1 MIKEQTIEKIL
12 EATDLLSVI
21 EDFVPDIHFKREGT
35 KAKACCPFHNE
46 KTPSF
51 SVDKAKG
58 VYHCFGC
65 HASGNVITFLEEH
78 EKMSFKEAIK
88 YLGKKAGIPVIE
100 QDETPEERD
109 ARMKRESLMVT
120 MQAIQEIY
128 VGELAKS
135 KEAQDYAYG
144 RWGKEYCDMVGVGYS
159 NAYGKS
165 LSARPLSHGN
175 LELLQCLNSMGN
187 DKLRGRITIPIRDRF
202 GHVIAF
208 TARAL
213 DDETQPKYLN
223 SNESPIYSKRR
234 SLFGVNVAA
243 KLAGSENKMYLV
255 EGAPDCMRLQSIGV
269 ANTVAD
275 LGTAW
280 TQDQFAIIKRY
291 ADNVCFLPDADP
303 PKDGEH
309 FGPGLKAVF
318 RSGALAIQ
326 AGLYVTVKEI
336 PQELE
341 KQDPD
346 TYYKDQGTF
355 QQAKEQDFFLWLAKK
370 KYPYCNTPTDKAALI
385 NEIASL
391 LVFITDP
398 TKLSMIVEDLKSY
411 GSRSIWNRAISAARK
426 KEKEKTPQAKAHAEN
441 ELGIMEEF
449 GFGIKDGHYFS
460 VTDSGSTYEW
470 SNFTLEPLFLIKDN
484 EAPKRIFNIRNE
496 DGRKELVILNPEDLV
511 SVQQFRKSIERLG
524 NFLWKATDREL
535 IKLKAYLFKET
546 EEAKPIQ
553 QLGWHRDGFFAF
565 GNGVYDGKT
574 FIPTDD
580 YGIVRVSDKGIYYL
594 PSNSKRYRNDPKYF
608 AFEHRFVHEN
618 LSAVTMREFTDQF
631 FLVYGDN
638 ARVGFAY
645 LLATLFRDIVFSE
658 EQSFPILNLF
668 GSKGSGK
675 SQMGQTLMSFF
686 IKGNKG
692 ASMSNSTVPAL
703 AAAVGAVSNALVH
716 LEEYK
721 NSLDP
726 RRTEFLK
733 GLWDGIG
740 RTRMNMDLDKKA
752 ETTPVNAGII
762 LSGQEMPTVDIA
774 LFTRL
779 IFLSFPRSEF
789 TIEEK
794 RNHKQLMK
802 MISSGLTH
810 LTLQILS
817 HRKLV
822 EDNYSNM
829 YRMTFEE
836 IAQAVEVVQVE
847 DRIVNNWVSPLAMFR
862 TLETSLNINLSY
874 GELFRICV
882 EGIKLQGRESKTS
895 SELGL
900 FWNIMQ
906 YLVSEGDLIDGA
918 DYKIKYL
925 RQFKSDKMEADWKD
939 TRPVLFLQKS
949 RIFMLYKKNERS
961 AGDDTI
967 PEESLKYYIEK
978 SREFLGTKNVR
989 FTKYLKGV
997 KQYDPKHPDTP
1008 LTSTQRAYCF
1018 DYTMLQK
1025 MYGIN
1030 FDNGSNATEDI
1041 EE

>member
-1 MIKEQTIEKIL
+1 MIKDQIIERIL
-12 EATDLLSVI
+12 EGTDLQALI
-21 EDFVPDIHFKREGT
+21 EEHVPGIHFKRSGRNMM
-35 KAKACCPFHNE
+35 ACCPFHNE
-46 KTPSF
+46 KTASF
-51 SVDKAKG
+51 AVDNEKG
-58 VYHCFGC
+58 VYYCFGC
-65 HASGNVITFLEEH
+65 HASGNAITFLREH
-78 EKMSFKEAIK
+78 EKMTFKEAVA
-88 YLGKKAGIPVIE
+88 YLGGKLGITIE
-100 QDETPEERD
+100 EQEESPAERE
-109 ARMKRESLMVT
+109 ARMKRESLMTT
-120 MQAIQEIY
+120 MQAIQETY
-128 VGELAKS
+128 VEEFANS
-135 KEAQDYAYG
+135 KEAQDYAYA
-144 RWGKEYCDMVGVGYS
+144 RWGKEYCEMIGVGYS
-159 NAYGKS
+159 KPNGLS
-165 LSARPLSHGN
+165 LTARPLSHDD
-175 LELLQCLNSMGN
+175 LEELQCLNSMHN
-187 DKLRGRITIPIRDRF
+187 DKLHGRITIPICDRF
-202 GHVIAF
+202 GRVIAF

-213 DDETQPKYLN
+213 DNETQPKYLN

-234 SLFGVNVAA
+234 SLFGIHYAA
-243 KLAGSENKMYLV
+243 RMANSEKKMYLV

-280 TQDQFAIIKRY
+280 TTEQFAIIKRY

-303 PKDGEH
+303 PKEGEH

-318 RSGALAIQ
+318 RSGALAIRS
-326 AGLYVTVKEI
+326 GLYVTVKEI
-336 PQELE
+336 PQGHE

-346 TYYKDQGTF
+346 TYYKDLATF
-355 QQAKEQDFFLWLAKK
+355 QHTEEQDFFVWLAKK

-398 TKLSMIVEDLKSY
+398 TKLSMIVEDLKTY
-411 GSRSIWNRAISAARK
+411 GSRSIWNKAISAARK
-426 KEKEKTPQAKAHAEN
+426 KEKEKTPQTKAHAEN

-449 GFGIKDGHYFS
+449 GFGIKAGHYFS

-484 EAPKRIFNIRNE
+484 EAPKRLFNICNE
-496 DGRKELVILNPEDLV
+496 DGHKELVILNPEDLV

-546 EEAKPIQ
+546 EEAWPIQ
-553 QLGWHRDGFFAF
+553 QMGWQRNGFYAF

-580 YGIVRVSDKGIYYL
+580 YGIVRVPAKGIYYL
-594 PSNSKRYRNDPKYF
+594 PSNSKRYRNDPKFF

-618 LSAVTMREFTDQF
+618 LSAVTMQEFTDQF

-645 LLATLFRDIVFSE
+645 LLATLFRDVVFAE

-668 GSKGSGK
+668 GPKGSGK

-789 TIEEK
+789 TIDEK

-822 EDNYSNM
+822 EDNYSSM

-836 IAQAVEVVQVE
+836 IAQAVEDVQVE
-847 DRIVNNWVSPLAMFR
+847 DRIVKNWVAPLAMFR
-862 TLETSLNINLSY
+862 TLETSLAISLSY
-874 GELFRICV
+874 GELFRICID
-882 EGIKLQGRESKTS
+882 GIILQGKESKTS
-895 SELGL
+895 SELGG
-900 FWNIMQ
+900 FWNILQ

>member
-1 MIKEQTIEKIL
+1 MIKEQIIESIL
-12 EATDLLSVI
+12 ESTDLQALI
-21 EDFVPDIHFKREGT
+21 EEHVPGIHFKRVGRQMM
-35 KAKACCPFHNE
+35 ACCPFHQE
-46 KTPSF
+46 KTASF
-51 SVDKAKG
+51 AVDNEKG
-58 VYHCFGC
+58 VYYCFGC
-65 HASGNVITFLEEH
+65 RAKGNAITFLKEH
-78 EKMSFKEAIK
+78 EKMTFKEAVK
-88 YLGKKAGIPVIE
+88 YLGGKLGITIAE
-100 QDETPEERD
+100 HEESLAERE
-109 ARMKRESLMVT
+109 ARMKRESLLATVQT
-120 MQAIQEIY
+120 MQEIY
-128 VGELAKS
+128 VGELSKS
-135 KEAQDYAYG
+135 KEAQDYVYR
-144 RWGKEYCDMVGVGYS
+144 RWGKEYCEMIGVGFS
-159 NAYGKS
+159 NPNGMS
-165 LSARPLSHGN
+165 LSARPMSRGN
-175 LELLQCLNSMGN
+175 LEELQCLNSMHG

-202 GHVIAF
+202 GKTIAF
-208 TARAL
+208 TARAI
-213 DDETQPKYLN
+213 DDSTQPKYLN
-223 SNESPIYSKRR
+223 SNDSPIYSKRR
-234 SLFGVNVAA
+234 SLFGIHYAIRTA
-243 KLAGSENKMYLV
+243 SSERKMFLV

-280 TQDQFAIIKRY
+280 TPEQFAIIHRF

-303 PKDGEH
+303 PKAGEH

-318 RSGALAIQ
+318 RSGAEAIRQ
-326 AGLYVTVKEI
+326 GLYVTVKEI
-336 PQELE
+336 PQGQG

-346 TYYKDQGTF
+346 TYYKDIATF
-355 QQAKEQDFFLWLAKK
+355 RRTEEQDFFLWLAGK
-370 KYPYCNTPTDKAALI
+370 KYPYCNTPADKPALI

-391 LVFITDP
+391 LVHITDP
-398 TKLSMIVEDLKSY
+398 TKLSMIIEDLKPY
-411 GSRSIWNRAISAARK
+411 GSRQIWNKAVSAARK
-426 KEKEKTPQAKAHAEN
+426 KEKEKNPQAKAHAES
-441 ELGIMEEF
+441 EQGIMEEF
-449 GFGIKDGHYFS
+449 GFGTRNDHYFS

-496 DGRKELVILNPEDLV
+496 YGRKELVILNPEDLV
-511 SVQQFRKSIERLG
+511 SVQAFRKSIERLG

-546 EEAKPIQ
+546 EEAWPIQ
-553 QLGWHRDGFFAF
+553 QLGWQRDGFYAF
-565 GNGVYDGKT
+565 GNGVYDGKA

-580 YGIVRVSDKGIYYL
+580 YGIVRVSGKGIYYL
-594 PSNSKRYRNDPKYF
+594 PSNSRRYRKDPKFF

-618 LSAVTMREFTDQF
+618 LSAVTMREFTGQF

-638 ARVGFAY
+638 ARVGYAY
-645 LLATLFRDIVFSE
+645 LLATLFRDVVFSE

-668 GSKGSGK
+668 GPKGSGK

-802 MISSGLTH
+802 MISGGLTH

-822 EDNYSNM
+822 EDNFSNM

-836 IAQAVEVVQVE
+836 IAQAVEDVQVE
-847 DRIVNNWVSPLAMFR
+847 DRIVKNWVAPLAMFR
-862 TLETSLNINLSY
+862 TLETSLNISLSY

-882 EGIKLQGRESKTS
+882 EGIKLQGKESKTS
-895 SELGL
+895 SELGG

-906 YLVSEGDLIDGA
+906 YLVSEGDLLEDG
-918 DYKIKYL
+918 DFKIKYI
-925 RQFKSDKMEADWKD
+925 RQFKSDKMDVDWKD

-989 FTKYLKGV
+989 FKKYLKGV
-997 KQYDPKHPDTP
+997 RQYDPLHPDAT

-1025 MYGIN
+1025 VYGIN
-1030 FDNGSNATEDI
+1030 FDNGSNATVDVED
-1041 EE
+1041 